1 MKKSILNLGIVLNK
15 TAQKQINGGAILCE
29 NHQDCPGGYGCC
41 YSQMLCR
48 TDDYFNNGWCRGQ

>member
-1 MKKSILNLGIVLNK
+1 MKNSILSLGKSLNK
-15 TAQKQINGGAILCE
+15 IEQKLINGGAILCE
-29 NHQDCPGGYGCC
+29 NHQDCPGGFGCC